1 LALGAGDV
9 VVELALDGRVK
20 LVQARQHGVA
30 VLLGLDDDAQRA
42 QVEHALEA
50 QALALHLFPD
60 AVEVLGPALHLG
72 VQTQALQLGQQRGA
86 CLVHAQFTLQA
97 LLVQRAGQRVV
108 GLGFE
113 EAEGQVFQLPLDLP
127 DAQPVGQRGEHLARL
142 QRHLGGHR
150 LLAGGEPAQGLQ
162 ARGQAQQHHAQVAAE
177 GQQHLAH
184 ALDLLALL
192 GRLLE
197 LRAARGALHAH
208 QLARVLDQLRVA
220 FTEALG
226 DQLLGLREVLAGVHQ
241 VGSGLDGGRGADAGQ
256 DGRHAVG
263 MRQGVLAGVE
273 ALAAQQRFRERARTI
288 EHVERLRRPRR
299 GSGQRAR
306 QIAFEQLDDGSALG
320 FGGGGFQVRG
330 WEFFG
335 QA

>member
-1 LALGAGDV
+1 MPSRLASGANTS
-9 VVELALDGRVK
+9 
-20 LVQARQHGVA
+20 
-30 VLLGLDDDAQRA
+30 RA
-42 QVEHALEA
+42 SSA
-50 QALALHLFPD
+50 
-60 AVEVLGPALHLG
+60 
-72 VQTQALQLGQQRGA
+72 TS
-86 CLVHAQFTLQA
+86 
-97 LLVQRAGQRVV
+97 AGT
-108 GLGFE
+108 GC
-113 EAEGQVFQLPLDLP
+113 
-127 DAQPVGQRGEHLARL
+127 
-142 QRHLGGHR
+142 
-150 LLAGGEPAQGLQ
+150 LLAANQRRVCRRE
-162 ARGQAQQHHAQVAAE
+162 ARRSSTTRRSRLKASSILRTRSICWRCWVASSNCAP
-177 GQQHLAH
+177 
-184 ALDLLALL
+184 
-192 GRLLE
+192 
-197 LRAARGALHAH
+197 RAGALHAH

-241 VGSGLDGGRGADAGQ
+241 VGSGLDGGRGAYAGQ

-330 WEFFG
+330 GSFSARLERRVKTPRI
-335 QA
+335 